1 MANVVFIFLEDLE
14 IHRFVVVCIGND
26 IFLIIT
32 VVSTDMRTNKHTYTH
47 SVTACNF
54 TNFFFATSGENQL
67 TSGGKSSRNW
77 HCNAYMIYSVTL
89 SSRVCL
95 SIKFC
100 FVDFCPLV
108 FFFRQIFKSEGIFSF
123 FSSFFKWVLRGVVW
137 KTFFWS
143 RSIKKRIKG
152 RWSTLCLFG
161 FQFSTLGVGF
171 FQLLVN
177 FPQWEW
183 NFSNFW

>member
-1 MANVVFIFLEDLE
+1 MWFSFFGRLGNSQICSRLYRQWHIFNNNCGVYRYA
-14 IHRFVVVCIGND
+14 H
-26 IFLIIT
+26 
-32 VVSTDMRTNKHTYTH
+32 KQTYTH

-143 RSIKKRIKG
+143 RSIKKK
-152 RWSTLCLFG
+152 
-161 FQFSTLGVGF
+161 
-171 FQLLVN
+171 N
-177 FPQWEW
+177 
-183 NFSNFW
+183 

>member
-1 MANVVFIFLEDLE
+1 MANCGFHFLEDLE

-26 IFLIIT
+26 IFLIIIT

-108 FFFRQIFKSEGIFSF
+108 FFFRQILSQKAF
-123 FSSFFKWVLRGVVW
+123 FLSS
-137 KTFFWS
+137 
-143 RSIKKRIKG
+143 
-152 RWSTLCLFG
+152 
-161 FQFSTLGVGF
+161 
-171 FQLLVN
+171 LL
-177 FPQWEW
+177 
-183 NFSNFW
+183 FSNEYLGGLSEKHFFDHGV